1 MALVTYY
8 ATTVPEFFRDELYLV
23 DLAQLIKR
31 EQSLP
36 SPPFRLYSSRSST
49 AQISVLCCF
58 EIVTE
63 LEKTIAPKGETIC
76 STNSC
81 INMA

>member
-1 MALVTYY
+1 MALVTYQ
-8 ATTVPEFFRDELYLV
+8 AITVQELFRDELYLV

-31 EQSLP
+31 EQLLS
-36 SPPFRLYSSRSST
+36 SPPFLQYSSRSST

-58 EIVTE
+58 EIVNE
-63 LEKTIAPKGETIC
+63 LEKTIAPKGETIS